1 MAGNLFAQLHHFA
14 TLIGMTL
21 FSPQDQPTNDLG
33 LPFDPHILT
42 APTFDRGRP
51 MASFPSEIDP
61 AAIVKMSANEN
72 PLGCSPQVVTAVQT
86 EAASLANY
94 PPGDGEQNLRN
105 ALAAMHGRSL
115 TGDHFVLGN
124 GGLDILDFAARG
136 LLRPGQEMIT
146 SHPTFGFLDMAA
158 RRLGA
163 VVKNVPLTENFDYDV
178 DNVRAAITEQ
188 TRIIYLCNPNN
199 PTGNLVTSEM
209 YEQVLDGL
217 PDNILVISDE
227 AYAHFAGD
235 DFPDTTRYIHNGRNL
250 LQLYSFSK
258 VFGLAGLRLG
268 YGIARPEIVTYLA
281 RLKRPFHLGR
291 LTITAGLAAVA
302 DTDHI
307 QKTVANT
314 ISGRG
319 WLSQQMAELGVKV
332 WPSQGNFLLM
342 AAGIPS
348 PEITDQMLQHGIM
361 VTSGQRRFSLP
372 DHIRVTVG
380 LPEQNQRFV
389 EVMSKILNSR

>member
-1 MAGNLFAQLHHFA
+1 
-14 TLIGMTL
+14 MTH
-21 FSPQDQPTNDLG
+21 SG
-33 LPFDPHILT
+33 LPFSPHILT

-51 MASFPSEIDP
+51 MSSFPTDIDST
-61 AAIVKMSANEN
+61 AIIKMSANEN
-72 PLGCSPQVVTAVQT
+72 PLGCSPQVVTAVQA
-86 EAASLANY
+86 EAAGLANY

-105 ALAAMHGRSL
+105 ALAKMHGRSL

-124 GGLDILDFAARG
+124 GGLDILDFIARG

-163 VVKNVPLTENFDYDV
+163 VVKDVPLTETFDYDATA
-178 DNVRAAITEQ
+178 VRAAVTDQ

-199 PTGNLVTSEM
+199 PTGNLITNEM
-209 YEQVLDGL
+209 VEQLLDGL
-217 PDNILVISDE
+217 PNNILVVSDE

-235 DFPDTTRYIHNGRNL
+235 DFPDMTRHIHNGRNL

-268 YGIARPEIVTYLA
+268 YGIARPEIVSYLA

-291 LTITAGLAAVA
+291 LTIAAGLAAVT
-302 DTDHI
+302 DRDHI
-307 QKTVANT
+307 QKTIANT

-319 WLSQQMAELGVKV
+319 WLSQQMTELGVKV
-332 WPSQGNFLLM
+332 WPSRGNFLLM

-348 PEITDQMLQHGIM
+348 KELTAQILQHGIM
-361 VTSGQRRFSLP
+361 VSSGQRRFGLP
-372 DHIRVTVG
+372 DHIRVTIG
-380 LPEQNQRFV
+380 LPAQNQRFV
-389 EVMSKILNSR
+389 EVMSKILHGGD

>member
-1 MAGNLFAQLHHFA
+1 MPD
-14 TLIGMTL
+14 
-21 FSPQDQPTNDLG
+21 SG
-33 LPFDPHILT
+33 LSFDSYILT

-51 MASFPSEIDP
+51 MSSFPLEIDP

-72 PLGCSPQVVTAVQT
+72 PLGCSPQVVTAVQA
-86 EAASLANY
+86 EAAGLSRY
-94 PPGDGEQNLRN
+94 PPGDGEQQLRN
-105 ALAAMHGRSL
+105 ALAQMHGRSL
-115 TGDHFVLGN
+115 TGDHIVLGN
-124 GGLDILDFAARG
+124 GGLDVLDFVARG

-146 SHPTFGFLDMAA
+146 SHPTFSFLDMAA

-178 DNVRAAITEQ
+178 DEVRAAITDQ

-199 PTGNLVTSEM
+199 PTGNLVTTKM
-209 YEQVLDGL
+209 LEQLLHNL

-235 DFPDTTRYIHNGRNL
+235 DFPDTTRYIHNGCNL
-250 LQLYSFSK
+250 LQIYSFSK

-268 YGIARPEIVTYLA
+268 YGIARPEITTYLA

-291 LTITAGLAAVA
+291 LPIAAGLAAVA
-302 DTDHI
+302 DHDHI
-307 QKTVANT
+307 QKTIANT

-319 WLSQQMAELGVKV
+319 WLQQQMTELGVKV

-342 AAGIPS
+342 APGIPS
-348 PEITDQMLQHGIM
+348 QELTAKMLEHGVM
-361 VTSGQRRFSLP
+361 VSSGQRRFRLP
-372 DHIRVTVG
+372 DHIRVTVD
-380 LPEQNQRFV
+380 LPHQNQRFV
-389 EVMSKILNSR
+389 EVLSKILQESD